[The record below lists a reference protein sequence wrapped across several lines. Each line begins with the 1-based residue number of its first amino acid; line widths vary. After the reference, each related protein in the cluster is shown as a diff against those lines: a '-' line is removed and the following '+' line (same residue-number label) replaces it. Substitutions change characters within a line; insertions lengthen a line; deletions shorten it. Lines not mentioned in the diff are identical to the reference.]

1 MPSPLDSQGLGLG
14 FLVTSDLVLCQG
26 GRLRVSATILEGCR
40 NPVTPSRL
48 VLIFRIELELGNEF
62 SHALEPRRTCHQVAS
77 LREGLLEDTTYI
89 NNCQSSGDAFI
100 RVQKAA
106 YALGL
111 GTQQVL
117 LYVHTESRSG
127 WRGTDLIDCL

>member
-1 MPSPLDSQGLGLG
+1 MERGSSKTQHT
-14 FLVTSDLVLCQG
+14 F
-26 GRLRVSATILEGCR
+26 
-40 NPVTPSRL
+40 
-48 VLIFRIELELGNEF
+48 
-62 SHALEPRRTCHQVAS
+62 
-77 LREGLLEDTTYI
+77 

-117 LYVHTESRSG
+117 LYVHTESGYMYCPYSVHHYTYSVCYMING
-127 WRGTDLIDCL
+127 QYCNPKA

>member
-1 MPSPLDSQGLGLG
+1 M
-14 FLVTSDLVLCQG
+14 
-26 GRLRVSATILEGCR
+26 
-40 NPVTPSRL
+40 
-48 VLIFRIELELGNEF
+48 
-62 SHALEPRRTCHQVAS
+62 AS

-117 LYVHTESRSG
+117 LYVHTESRCMY
-127 WRGTDLIDCL
+127 CLYIEYSHRVLYN

>member
-1 MPSPLDSQGLGLG
+1 MHTYMTIVKSLLSCY
-14 FLVTSDLVLCQG
+14 VG
-26 GRLRVSATILEGCR
+26 GNSEKGT
-40 NPVTPSRL
+40 
-48 VLIFRIELELGNEF
+48 F
-62 SHALEPRRTCHQVAS
+62 
-77 LREGLLEDTTYI
+77 EDI

-117 LYVHTESRSG
+117 SYVQYIRSLNG
-127 WRGTDLIDCL
+127 CIVCTSVYVQRVAYN